1 MIYAPLEL
9 KQRAFDLYANGH
21 RCSEIAS
28 ILTKEHE
35 QLTGRPL
42 TKNAIIGWRNR
53 DPKSKLEI
61 RQRQEKKVVIKV
73 DFDVYMK
80 ELNDRECGL
89 EENTKKKYRI
99 RKCLR
104 CQQKSVLP
112 KNIFLCDTCK
122 KNEVFSYFK

>member
-42 TKNAIIGWRNR
+42 TRNSIIGWRDRSPRN
-53 DPKSKLEI
+53 KLEEAL
-61 RQRQEKKVVIKV
+61 RLEKKVVIKV

-80 ELNDRECGL
+80 ELHNYKCRL
-89 EENTKKKYRI
+89 EETTKKKYRI

-104 CQQKSVLP
+104 CQKESVLP
-112 KNIFLCDTCK
+112 KNIFLCGACK
-122 KNEVFSYFK
+122 NHEVFSYST